1 MVTIPLPHTYFSNS
15 KVCKAQQFPLDKLCV
30 TIVKRPCTLRSII
43 YNDYI
48 HVGRIYCMP
57 VLLIFFS
64 SLGVFKNSSCNFLRD
79 FSCVPPFFKFVFCFL
94 YCHFINHKIPRYHF
108 IIWLFGA
115 NFWQLYAAFMYFD
128 PAFHTSLKPLQTQ
141 IHVPLILFSHKG
153 ISVK

>member
-94 YCHFINHKIPRYHF
+94 CCHFINHIRSPD
-108 IIWLFGA
+108 I
-115 NFWQLYAAFMYFD
+115 
-128 PAFHTSLKPLQTQ
+128 TSLSGCLVQIFGSFTQ
-141 IHVPLILFSHKG
+141 LSCILILLF
-153 ISVK
+153 ILR